1 MPNALSYIDSL
12 LGNLKMPNMF
22 INSIA
27 LLGNCGDTVYMSVV
41 VDVILEES
49 ERLRSL
55 IELYDGKIAELPK
68 GSLSEKSRGNR
79 LYCYLA
85 YRDGSRVKF
94 KYIGPQ
100 GSEEVQRIHEQIA
113 QRRVYEERRR
123 ESVENLKQVEK
134 LINVAIR

>member
-1 MPNALSYIDSL
+1 MYIIDL
-12 LGNLKMPNMF
+12 LGNF
-22 INSIA
+22 
-27 LLGNCGDTVYMSVV
+27 GDTVYMSVV
-41 VDVILEES
+41 VDVIEEES
-49 ERLRSL
+49 RRLRSL
-55 IELYDGKIAELPK
+55 IELYDGKIEELPK